1 MSARF
6 SHLRWGLVLKAAVL
20 IYIATLILGLVISVP
35 LLAVLNWWRLDAS
48 SAIQASSVITVL
60 LVVVV
65 TGIGAWW
72 VARGAEHAAL
82 LHGFLVGLVVAL
94 LSLALDT
101 LFLRSIGLEG
111 VVFYLLMVAAGL
123 LGGVVTPRRRARS

>member
-72 VARGAEHAAL
+72 VARAAEHAAL

>member
-111 VVFYLLMVAAGL
+111 VDFYLLMVAAGL